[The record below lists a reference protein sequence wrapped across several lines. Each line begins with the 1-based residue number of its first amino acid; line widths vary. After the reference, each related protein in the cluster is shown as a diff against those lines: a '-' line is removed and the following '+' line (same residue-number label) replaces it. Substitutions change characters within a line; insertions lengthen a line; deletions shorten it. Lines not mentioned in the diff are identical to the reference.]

1 MPKAQTSVF
10 TENLPKKHSYAIQ
23 RIGKTEAQPISYC
36 KVISTVEIESGC
48 HFCQHRFH
56 KYQLAMWDSAEIQ
69 DFSLAL
75 NNQEQV
81 DSTLLDMSKAINTDL
96 HKCLCYRLFH
106 YGIHG
111 IPLMWI
117 RNVSS
122 DRAQKYILNGQSLG
136 IQLT

>member
-1 MPKAQTSVF
+1 
-10 TENLPKKHSYAIQ
+10 
-23 RIGKTEAQPISYC
+23 
-36 KVISTVEIESGC
+36 
-48 HFCQHRFH
+48 
-56 KYQLAMWDSAEIQ
+56 MWDSAEIQ

-122 DRAQKYILNGQSLG
+122 DRAQKYILNGQPSNSTNVISGIPQGLVLG
-136 IQLT
+136 LFYLSCVIIIYK